1 MLTIPTDG
9 APDPHGVPYVVDR
22 LLVFDIETAP
32 DLPLAR
38 RLLGSGSDIPD
49 GDVRRLIGERY
60 AKDGQSPAEAF
71 LKPILHGVVCLGA
84 LTAFRS
90 EPQGAWQIAKFGAL
104 HTQEFGEREIITRF
118 LKVLVGSPG
127 PILVGFNTGGFDL
140 PVLRYRAMALGINAG
155 SLHRMNGRDY
165 WYRYSR
171 DHVDLCDVLSNYTVS
186 AKPSLAEAAAL
197 IGVPAKSGG
206 IDGSQVE
213 AYIAAGRLQ
222 EVANYCETDVAS
234 TYLIYLRWQLATG
247 ELNETM
253 HDRSVDAFQTF
264 IAERMEHRPHLLP
277 YANLPDHSRFGPDDI
292 AMALP
297 LIPPRPSGL
306 TEDQIE
312 DAEFAAYLSSL
323 GEESPAAA
331 CVEGE
336 L

>member
-1 MLTIPTDG
+1 V
-9 APDPHGVPYVVDR
+9 PHVVDR
-22 LLVFDIETAP
+22 LLAFDIETVP

-38 RLLGSGSDIPD
+38 RLLGSGSGIPD

-71 LKPILHGVVCLGA
+71 LKPILHSVVCLGA

-90 EPQGAWQIAKFGAL
+90 EPQGAWQIAKFGAR
-104 HTQEFGEREIITRF
+104 HTQKTEEREIIMRF
-118 LKVLVGSPG
+118 LEVLVGSPG

-140 PVLRYRAMALGINAG
+140 PVLRYRAMALGIDAG
-155 SLHRMNGRDY
+155 PLHRMNGRDY
-165 WYRYSR
+165 WYRFGK
-171 DHVDLCDVLSNYTVS
+171 DHVDLCDVLSNYVASTR
-186 AKPSLAEAAAL
+186 PSLAEAAAL
-197 IGVPAKSGG
+197 IGVSAKSGG

-234 TYLIYLRWQLATG
+234 TYLLYLRWQLATG
-247 ELNETM
+247 ELNETT
-253 HDRSVDAFQTF
+253 HARSVDALHAF
-264 IAERMEHRPHLLP
+264 IDQKISDRPHLLP